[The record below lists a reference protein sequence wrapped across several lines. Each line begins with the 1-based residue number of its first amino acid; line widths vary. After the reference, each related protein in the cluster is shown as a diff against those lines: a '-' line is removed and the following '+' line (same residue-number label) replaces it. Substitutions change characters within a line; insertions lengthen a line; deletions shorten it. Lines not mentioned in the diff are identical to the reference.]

1 MKDSSSILWILNT
14 QMMAIAFAQ
23 IPIQINVDLS
33 KARLHLVVSSTSVIP
48 EENIQP
54 LGQSES
60 IRNYATLYRQ
70 NLRIWAFSSV
80 GSCKQ
85 KLCNLEVNL
94 P

>member
-1 MKDSSSILWILNT
+1 
-14 QMMAIAFAQ
+14 MMAIAFAQ

-60 IRNYATLYRQ
+60 IRNYSTLQ
-70 NLRIWAFSSV
+70 TKPENLGIF
-80 GSCKQ
+80 
-85 KLCNLEVNL
+85 
-94 P
+94 

>member
-60 IRNYATLYRQ
+60 I
-70 NLRIWAFSSV
+70 
-80 GSCKQ
+80 
-85 KLCNLEVNL
+85 
-94 P
+94 